1 MEPLQ
6 QDDPRQFG
14 PYATLARLWESASS
28 VRYLAAGTDGT
39 AVMVSAARPPLAAVP
54 AFRRRFQAEAR
65 TAERLAGGWV
75 PEPLGSGADEEL
87 WTASA
92 YVPALTLRES
102 IALVGPLPERAVR
115 ILGAALAE
123 TLSRVHATGAVLHGL
138 APDTVLL
145 AADGPRL
152 TAFGALGAAAVAHA
166 GPGGQLSVQLGYL
179 TPEQSTGAEPGPA
192 SDIFVLGLLLAY
204 AATGTTPLGSAD
216 GIAHGEPELG
226 GVPAELR
233 PLVASCL
240 SKLPQD
246 RPSASTTAAAL
257 ALEGAAALARDGWL
271 PPRLLK
277 AVESQA
283 EAVESLRVSGPGAMR
298 EPGRPAG
305 NAGIAARVAGQRPV
319 DAVARQH
326 AAGAGAEPAQA
337 TSHSRQPTPVDS
349 AATMDAMAALHAAG
363 AEPAQATSRS
373 NWPPP
378 GGGAGDAVA
387 GSRPGGEAASLGVVV
402 PQQAA
407 GAGVA
412 GRVAGPDP
420 FGGSVSVPNETPGHR
435 MTAALAVPAARS
447 APPMPQALPV
457 PAYAP
462 APTPGPAPAKPDRRA
477 LLAGIAAG
485 VAGIAL
491 GGGGVYAVTD
501 GESEVAPK
509 ARPAPRRARV
519 AGMPPEP
526 AWRYEQPGKEGDAPP
541 SATVW
546 RDRVLLLTG
555 GDQAVGVDLRT
566 GRRLWQLK
574 EAASLSRAVPVDDA
588 LCLVNGATHFLW
600 ISALDGQIRHRVAKT
615 TLAGP
620 GETLTL
626 GSVTGSDAGTLW
638 VTGHVKKG
646 AALATYFFA
655 YDLIARKWLWRT
667 PVANGLPP
675 HIPRYDLIAVRPAD
689 IVVRQDAASLTPAQR
704 TASKGASVLLA
715 FDRKTGKLRQ
725 SLPLPGVV
733 PAAAVLGDTTER
745 LFAAAAGELQ
755 AYNSRTGARLWRLA
769 PAIPA
774 AGQSGIFPYGKGTL
788 RGPVL
793 YVANRYQ
800 QVYAIDTATGRRQWQ
815 RSTEAPVWNGVP
827 ATALSASGGTVL
839 AGDGAQL
846 TAFAARD
853 GRRLWKFQ
861 EAGVKDV
868 PGGPRYVPLP
878 GGDGRNL
885 VVQRE
890 RTFYALPVD

>member
-28 VRYLAAGTDGT
+28 VRYLAQGPDGT
-39 AVMVSAARPPLAAVP
+39 TVVVSAARPELAAVP

-75 PEPLGSGADEEL
+75 PEPLGSGTDEEL

-92 YVPALTLRES
+92 YIPALTLREA
-102 IALVGPLPERAVR
+102 IALAGPLPERAVR

-152 TAFGALGAAAVAHA
+152 TAFGALGAAAVTQA

-179 TPEQSTGAEPGPA
+179 TPEQSTGSEPGPA

-204 AATGTTPLGSAD
+204 AATGTTPLGDAD

-246 RPSASTTAAAL
+246 RPSASTAAATL

-271 PPRLLK
+271 PPSLVK

-283 EAVESLRVSGPGAMR
+283 GAVEGLTLG
-298 EPGRPAG
+298 
-305 NAGIAARVAGQRPV
+305 VAVPHGVVVPQHGVVVP
-319 DAVARQH
+319 QH
-326 AAGAGAEPAQA
+326 AAGAVAEPVGVGLPGQA
-337 TSHSRQPTPVDS
+337 
-349 AATMDAMAALHAAG
+349 
-363 AEPAQATSRS
+363 
-373 NWPPP
+373 P
-378 GGGAGDAVA
+378 G
-387 GSRPGGEAASLGVVV
+387 PH
-402 PQQAA
+402 
-407 GAGVA
+407 
-412 GRVAGPDP
+412 P
-420 FGGSVSVPNETPGHR
+420 FGGRPPAGGSVPVPNATPGDR
-435 MTAALAVPAARS
+435 MTAALALPAARS
-447 APPMPQALPV
+447 APPMPQAMPV

-462 APTPGPAPAKPDRRA
+462 APLPAPAHSPAKPDRRA
-477 LLAGIAAG
+477 LLVGIAAG
-485 VAGIAL
+485 LAGVAL
-491 GGGGVYAVTD
+491 GGGGVYAVAD
-501 GESEVAPK
+501 GESDAAPK
-509 ARPAPRRARV
+509 ARPAPRRTRV

-546 RDRVLLLTG
+546 RDRVLVLTG

-588 LCLVNGATHFLW
+588 LCLVDGPTHFLW
-600 ISALDGQIRHRVAKT
+600 ISALDGQIRHRIAKT

-626 GSVTGSDAGTLW
+626 GSITGWEGSTLW

-646 AALATYFFA
+646 AALAAYFFA
-655 YDLIARKWLWRT
+655 YDLVARKWLWRT
-667 PVANGLPP
+667 PVTNGLPP
-675 HIPRYDLIAVRPAD
+675 RIPRYDLIAVRPAD
-689 IVVRQDAASLTPAQR
+689 IVVRQDAASLTPKQR

-733 PAAAVLGDTTER
+733 PAAAVVGDTTGR
-745 LFAAAAGELQ
+745 LFAAAAGELH
-755 AYNSRTGARLWRLA
+755 AFTSRTGARLWRLA
-769 PAIPA
+769 AATPA
-774 AGQSGIFPYGKGTL
+774 AGQTGIFPFGKGTL

-800 QVYAIDTATGRRQWQ
+800 QVCAIDTATGRQQWR

-827 ATALSASGGTVL
+827 GTALSASGATVL

-878 GGDGRNL
+878 GGGGRNL

-890 RTFYALPVD
+890 GTFYALPVD

>member
-14 PYATLARLWESASS
+14 PYAALARLWESASS
-28 VRYLAAGTDGT
+28 VRYLAQGPDGT
-39 AVMVSAARPPLAAVP
+39 TVVVSAARPELAAVP

-75 PEPLGSGADEEL
+75 PEPLGSGTDEEL
-87 WTASA
+87 WTAGA
-92 YVPALTLRES
+92 YVPALTLREA
-102 IALVGPLPERAVR
+102 IALAGPLPERAVR

-152 TAFGALGAAAVAHA
+152 TAFGALGAAAVAQA

-179 TPEQSTGAEPGPA
+179 TPEQATGAEPGPA

-204 AATGTTPLGSAD
+204 AATGTTPLGDAD
-216 GIAHGEPELG
+216 RIAHGEPELS

-271 PPRLLK
+271 PPGLVK

-283 EAVESLRVSGPGAMR
+283 EAVERLTLGV
-298 EPGRPAG
+298 
-305 NAGIAARVAGQRPV
+305 VAPQ
-319 DAVARQH
+319 D
-326 AAGAGAEPAQA
+326 AAGADAQSASAGVQPASAGARPVSAVAEPVRA
-337 TSHSRQPTPVDS
+337 
-349 AATMDAMAALHAAG
+349 DA
-363 AEPAQATSRS
+363 PSVS
-373 NWPPP
+373 
-378 GGGAGDAVA
+378 AVA
-387 GSRPGGEAASLGVVV
+387 QPVSADVQPLGVGASRHV
-402 PQQAA
+402 P
-407 GAGVA
+407 
-412 GRVAGPDP
+412 GPHP
-420 FGGSVSVPNETPGHR
+420 FGGSLLVPAATPGDR
-435 MTAALAVPAARS
+435 VTAALALPAARS
-447 APPMPQALPV
+447 APPMPPALPV
-457 PAYAP
+457 PVHAPTPFPAP
-462 APTPGPAPAKPDRRA
+462 APAPAEPGRRA
-477 LLAGIAAG
+477 LLVGIAAG

-491 GGGGVYAVTD
+491 GAGGVYALTD
-501 GESEVAPK
+501 GKSEAAPK
-509 ARPAPRRARV
+509 AAPAPRRTRV
-519 AGMPPEP
+519 AGTPPEP
-526 AWRYEQPGKEGDAPP
+526 AWRYEQPGEEGDAPP

-546 RDRVLLLTG
+546 RDRVLVLTG

-566 GRRLWQLK
+566 GRRLWQLG

-588 LCLVNGATHFLW
+588 LCLVNGPTHFLW

-626 GSVTGSDAGTLW
+626 GSVTGSEGSTLW
-638 VTGHVKKG
+638 MTGQVKKG

-655 YDLIARKWLWRT
+655 YDLIARRWLWRT
-667 PVANGLPP
+667 PVTAGLPP

-725 SLPLPGVV
+725 SLALPGVV
-733 PAAAVLGDTTER
+733 PAAAVVGDTTGG
-745 LFAAAAGELQ
+745 LFAAAAGELH
-755 AYNSRTGARLWRLA
+755 AFTSRTGARLWRLA
-769 PAIPA
+769 AAAPA
-774 AGQSGIFPYGKGTL
+774 AGQTGVFPFGKGTL

-800 QVYAIDTATGRRQWQ
+800 QVCAIDTATGRQQWR

-827 ATALSASGGTVL
+827 GTALSASGGTVL

-878 GGDGRNL
+878 GGGGRNL